1 MKIESL
7 SIKSSTIAIFSMIGF
22 IAIILSISAG
32 SYFKQNALDAQIN
45 SLSRVIE
52 VASQE
57 MLKKVSSHT
66 FDLGMKLGH
75 NKELISTIKSSIR
88 AVNAADV
95 NAVANKKHLVE
106 LLDDPFINGFV
117 GFSDIDLKKIRVYNL
132 KFDLIGESSTG
143 SESLGNKPADYIVAT
158 INKRKAA
165 DRLKAIDALWMSA
178 QGPLFSTLVPLGGF
192 RPVGYIEIIINP
204 VFNLPDIG
212 NITKT
217 PVRIYSISG
226 AQINTNEQIITDGH
240 LPVDYTLHA
249 SDGTPAFRIV
259 GYENIDEL
267 NRKMEKTLIVTI
279 GGFLLLSFCTLLF
292 VIWLFN
298 RFLFLPV
305 SRMLADMEQI
315 THGKLELTV
324 NNKGLREFHIFA
336 NAFNTMTNQL
346 RMRTNDLKRLLDLDD
361 SALMCFDH
369 DNDAVYFNKGASRLF
384 GYENDEI
391 IDLDIADLF
400 TDDISQLKTNMT
412 DTDSSPQSNL
422 HTSLN
427 CKHKDGHVFQSDAI
441 INTVDVMGR
450 NGFAIALHSTL
461 SDEHAA
467 AAQNDQRLNVV
478 EQTLSN
484 LLAFTRDNPGVMSGI
499 GHEALLAAADT
510 TSASQKVELREHVVK
525 VMNLAL
531 TCWEH
536 DAGKTKLQ
544 LAEESKIWPVY
555 IDKSTPTTRT
565 LDKYL
570 NIDSCPKNPR
580 CQRAIDTAEFV
591 LRSTKK
597 STTIKRKELQQG
609 LDAFR
614 QLLSGIKSNKEF
626 RATG

>member
-7 SIKSSTIAIFSMIGF
+7 SIKSATIAIFSMIGF
-22 IAIILSISAG
+22 IAIILSLFAG
-32 SYFKQNALDAQIN
+32 SYFKQSALNAQIN

-52 VASQE
+52 VATQE
-57 MLKKVSSHT
+57 ILKKVSHHT

-75 NKELISTIKSSIR
+75 SKELISTIKSSSR
-88 AVNAADV
+88 AINEA
-95 NAVANKKHLVE
+95 NAVANKKHLVK

-117 GFSDIDLKKIRVYNL
+117 GFSDVDLKKIRVYNL
-132 KFDLIGESSTG
+132 KFDLIGESSAG
-143 SESLGNKPADYIVAT
+143 SENLGKKPADYITTA
-158 INKRKAA
+158 INKRKPA
-165 DRLKAIDALWMSA
+165 DRLKAIDALWLSD
-178 QGPLFSTLVPLGGF
+178 QGPLFSTLVPVGGF
-192 RPVGYIEIIINP
+192 RPVGYLEIIVNP

-212 NITKT
+212 NITNT
-217 PVRIYSISG
+217 PVRIYSMSG
-226 AQINTNEQIITDGH
+226 KQINTNEQIITDGH
-240 LPVDYTLHA
+240 LPVDYALHT
-249 SDGTPAFRIV
+249 SNGIPAFKIV
-259 GYENIDEL
+259 GYENIDKL
-267 NRKMEKTLIVTI
+267 NREMEKTLIVTI
-279 GGFLLLSFCTLLF
+279 GGFLLLSLSTLLF
-292 VIWLFN
+292 VLWLFN

-305 SRMLADMEQI
+305 SRMLADMQQI

-324 NNKGLREFHIFA
+324 NNKGLKEFTIFA
-336 NAFNTMTNQL
+336 DTFNAMTDQVK
-346 RMRTNDLKRLLDLDD
+346 MRTNDLQRLLDLDD
-361 SALMCFDH
+361 SALMCFDC
-369 DNDAVYFNKGASRLF
+369 DNDAVYFNKAATCLF
-384 GYENDEI
+384 GYSNDEI

-400 TDDISQLKTNMT
+400 NDDLNLLMT
-412 DTDSSPQSNL
+412 KVTEPDSSPQSNL
-422 HTSLN
+422 LTSLN

-441 INTVDVMGR
+441 INSVDVMGR
-450 NGFAIALHSTL
+450 CGFAVALHSTF
-461 SDEHAA
+461 SDEHTAA
-467 AAQNDQRLNVV
+467 SQNDQRLNVV

-499 GHEALLAAADT
+499 GHESLLAAADT

-536 DAGKTKLQ
+536 DAGKTKLN

-597 STTIKRKELQQG
+597 STTIKHKELQQG

-614 QLLSGIKSNKEF
+614 QLLSGIKSNKEL